1 MEKTASTENKSVNVT
16 NIERSQTKAS
26 ALDNKLV
33 TFLHIEND
41 FNCVICMQVS
51 DEPVRCNGMCAGIFC
66 DACMK
71 KSLAQSKKC
80 PLCNL
85 KDITAK
91 KDVVVRNQIMKRYV
105 FCINSSNDND
115 NDNDN
120 DNVND
125 QNNSSASNSERKAS
139 SDMKCTWIGRYDE
152 LSTHLKQCEF
162 ELTVCSYDE
171 CEEKIER
178 RDLDMHLQACMHR
191 TINCDHC
198 MVAVKSSRIEDHL
211 NQCPKIEV
219 LCICQSKF
227 TREKMDEHR
236 DKHCPLTEIEC
247 EVIGCNTKV
256 MRKDY
261 LKHQDDAAKKH
272 VRLLSA
278 VVQRL
283 NSAEGP
289 NPSQIKWRLE
299 DIAAKLQEG
308 RFVEKTYRS
317 PTFEVNFHGSIK
329 LYISFN
335 IHGNRVGLY
344 LYKENG
350 NPEILSNKN
359 ILNIGGTSFTITKD
373 GLSDK
378 KRIFTDSS
386 ILHSDG
392 RGWRKFLADMTPYI
406 ENDGINITLN
416 LKLKIIDEPLVL
428 K

>member
-1 MEKTASTENKSVNVT
+1 MEKTASTENTSVNVT

-33 TFLHIEND
+33 TFVHYTDDD

-66 DACMK
+66 NACME

-85 KDITAK
+85 KDITTK
-91 KDVVVRNQIMKRYV
+91 KDVVVRNQIMKHQV
-105 FCINSSNDND
+105 FCINSNNNDSI
-115 NDNDN
+115 
-120 DNVND
+120 VG
-125 QNNSSASNSERKAS
+125 EKRKTS

-152 LSTHLKQCEF
+152 LSTHLKQCKF
-162 ELTVCSYDE
+162 ELTVCTYDG
-171 CEEKIER
+171 CEKKIER
-178 RDLDMHLQACMHR
+178 RYLDWHLRFCIHR
-191 TINCDHC
+191 TTNCVHC
-198 MVAVKSSRIEDHL
+198 MVAVQSSRMEDHL

-236 DKHCPLTEIEC
+236 DKHCPMTEIEC
-247 EVIGCNTKV
+247 EVIGCGTIV
-256 MRKDY
+256 ARKDY
-261 LKHQDDAAKKH
+261 LKHQKDAAMEH

-278 VVQRL
+278 VVQTLVDQRL

-289 NPSQIKWRLE
+289 NSSQIKWRLT

-308 RFVEKTYRS
+308 GIVKKTYRS
-317 PTFEVNFHGSIK
+317 PTFKVNFRGTIK
-329 LYISFN
+329 LYISAN
-335 IHGNRVGLY
+335 IEGNKLGLF

-350 NPEILSNKN
+350 NSEILSNKN
-359 ILNIGGTSFTITKD
+359 ILNIGGTSLTITKD
-373 GLSDK
+373 GLSDRK
-378 KRIFTDSS
+378 GNYPDDSF
-386 ILHSDG
+386 LDCQGH
-392 RGWRKFLADMTPYI
+392 GWSTFLADMTPYI
-406 ENDGINITLN
+406 DNDGINITLN
-416 LKLKIIDEPLVL
+416 LKLKIIDKPLEL